1 MAKKFVV
8 RHRDVMPKEDKSVTM
23 SLRLDRSLQA
33 EYDQLALKS
42 GRSRNELMCKA
53 LQFAIDNLEFIDAP
67 KAAEPPA
74 ADLTLAGKD

>member
-1 MAKKFVV
+1 MAKKFIV

-42 GRSRNELMCKA
+42 GRSRNVQGA
-53 LQFAIDNLEFIDAP
+53 AIRHGQSGIY
-67 KAAEPPA
+67 
-74 ADLTLAGKD
+74 